1 VETKPEVKKAGG
13 VYYTPQY
20 IVDYIVKNTVGK
32 LVEGNGKT
40 PGEIAEIKILDP
52 ACGSGSFLIGAYT
65 YLLQYHL
72 DWYTN
77 NNPKKHKAAVFQVRE
92 NEWYLTTAEKKRI
105 LLNNMFNMF
114 GVDIDPQAV
123 EVTKLSLLL
132 KVLENESRESINQQ
146 VKLGLEG
153 VLPNLE
159 GNIKC
164 GNSLIGP
171 DFYGTGQQETL
182 FDEAEMRRVNV
193 FDWDDERKGFGEIMK
208 RGGFDCVIGNP
219 PYITYSLGRG
229 RVKHASEE
237 VEYIAKLYPRS
248 SEYKINSFA
257 VFYEK
262 GLQLTRPYLGLCAF
276 IVPGTILINKALSKI
291 RFHLLSQGMTLRVVS
306 LNYKVFADAEMGDC
320 AILLVQNRRS
330 KKYEIDLHQ
339 YNSEKWIEDSSFDKV
354 TSDVVLGFPEY
365 RLYLKSFAYDI
376 LRIGKS
382 KKFKNLG
389 DTEIAKFY
397 NGIKTGN
404 NKKFLANKILS
415 PKHVPVIRGRDFD
428 RYGTAEPK
436 LFVCFDPEKLW
447 SNCNAARL
455 GAKNKIIIRQTGDR
469 IVATIDQ
476 NGVFCMD
483 TVHMIYETILNQKF
497 LLGLLN
503 SRFLNYYHC
512 CLVPELGKAFAE
524 IKIANLKKLPV
535 PFIDFSNSIEKVQ
548 HDKLVDLVDNMLEL
562 QKKYHDARME
572 RDKELY
578 ERQIKIVDAQIDQ
591 LVYDLYGLTEEEV
604 KVVERG
610 E

>member
-1 VETKPEVKKAGG
+1 VRNE
-13 VYYTPQY
+13 
-20 IVDYIVKNTVGK
+20 
-32 LVEGNGKT
+32 
-40 PGEIAEIKILDP
+40 
-52 ACGSGSFLIGAYT
+52 
-65 YLLQYHL
+65 
-72 DWYTN
+72 
-77 NNPKKHKAAVFQVRE
+77 PKKHKEAVFQVRE

-105 LLNNMFNMF
+105 LLNNIF

-132 KVLENESRESINQQ
+132 KVLEHESRESIDQQ

-159 GNIKC
+159 GNVKC

-171 DFYGTGQQETL
+171 DFYDSGQQETL
-182 FDEAEMRRVNV
+182 FDEEEIRRVNV
-193 FDWDDERKGFGEIMK
+193 FDWNDDVKGFGKIMK
-208 RGGFDCVIGNP
+208 RGGFDCVMGNP

-237 VEYIAKLYPRS
+237 VKYIAKHYPRS

-262 GLQLTRPYLGLCAF
+262 ALQLSRPSSGLCAF

-291 RFHLLSQGMTLRVVS
+291 RFHLLSQVMTLRVVS

-320 AILLVQNRRS
+320 AILIVQNTHT
-330 KKYEIDLHQ
+330 KKYKIDLHQ
-339 YNSEKWIEDSSFDKV
+339 YNSERWIEDSSFDKV
-354 TSDVVLGFPEY
+354 NSDVVLGFPES
-365 RLYLKSFAYDI
+365 RLYLKSFVYDI

-382 KKFKNLG
+382 EKFKSFG
-389 DTEIAKFY
+389 DGEIAKFY

-404 NKKFLANKILS
+404 NKKFLADKILS
-415 PKHVPVIRGRDFD
+415 PKHVPVIRGREFD
-428 RYGTAEPK
+428 RYDTAKPK
-436 LFVCFDPEKLW
+436 LFVYFDPEKLW
-447 SNCNAARL
+447 SNCNATRL
-455 GAKNKIIIRQTGDR
+455 GTKDKILIRQTGDR
-469 IVATIDQ
+469 IVATIDP

-483 TVHMIYETILNQKF
+483 TVHMIYETSLNHKF

-524 IKIANLKKLPV
+524 IKIANRKKLPV
-535 PFIDFSNSIEKVQ
+535 PLIDFSNPAEKAQ
-548 HDKLVDLVDNMLEL
+548 HEKLVALVENMLEL
-562 QKKYHDARME
+562 QKKYHEARME

-578 ERQIKIVDAQIDQ
+578 ERQIRIVDAQIDR

-604 KVVERG
+604 KVVEDG
-610 E
+610 LK